1 MFTFEQV
8 SPHPIPSPPLW
19 GEDEGGERFY
29 IDNRYMNRDTALEL
43 LKSYLKTDTLIKHS
57 LATEAI
63 MRELASLLGR
73 DVELWGLTG
82 LLHDL
87 DLELTI
93 NEPARHAL
101 HTTELLEKH
110 GIKGEII
117 QAIKAHNGE
126 LLGIVRSSELDFAL
140 ACAETITGLVVATAL
155 VYPDKKLSSVK
166 QRSILKRF
174 KGKAFARSVDREI
187 IAECKNL
194 NLTLERFVE
203 ISLKAM
209 QGISTELGL

>member
-1 MFTFEQV
+1 MRGHF
-8 SPHPIPSPPLW
+8 L
-19 GEDEGGERFY
+19 Y
-29 IDNRYMNRDTALEL
+29 KCMNRDTALEL

-63 MRELASLLGR
+63 MRELAGLLGR

-87 DLELTI
+87 DFELTM

-101 HTTELLEKH
+101 QTAEILEKH
-110 GIKGEII
+110 GVKGEII

-126 LLGIVRSSELDFAL
+126 HLGIVRSSELDFAL

-166 QRSILKRF
+166 PGSILKRF
-174 KGKAFARSVDREI
+174 KEKAFARSVDREI
-187 IAECKNL
+187 ITECKNL
-194 NLTLERFVE
+194 GLTLERFVE

-209 QGISTELGL
+209 QGISGELGL

>member
-1 MFTFEQV
+1 
-8 SPHPIPSPPLW
+8 
-19 GEDEGGERFY
+19 
-29 IDNRYMNRDTALEL
+29 MNRNTALEL

-63 MRELASLLGR
+63 MKELASILGR

-87 DLELTI
+87 DFELTM

-101 HTTELLEKH
+101 CTAELLEKYDM
-110 GIKGEII
+110 KSEII

-126 LLGIVRSSELDFAL
+126 LLGIARGSELDFAL
-140 ACAETITGLVVATAL
+140 ASSETITGLIVATAL

-166 QRSILKRF
+166 QKSILKRF
-174 KGKAFARSVDREI
+174 KEKAFARSVDREI
-187 IAECKNL
+187 ITECKNL
-194 NLTLERFVE
+194 GLDLERFVE

-209 QGISTELGL
+209 QGISEELGL

>member
-1 MFTFEQV
+1 MDREA
-8 SPHPIPSPPLW
+8 
-19 GEDEGGERFY
+19 
-29 IDNRYMNRDTALEL
+29 ALTL
-43 LKSYLKTDTLIKHS
+43 LKSHIKTDTMIKHS

-63 MRELASLLGR
+63 MRELADLLGR

-87 DLELTI
+87 DFETTM
-93 NEPARHAL
+93 NEPEKHAL
-101 HTTELLEKH
+101 RTAELLKKQGVQSEM
-110 GIKGEII
+110 I

-126 LLGIVRSSELDFAL
+126 HLGIARSTELDFAL
-140 ACAETITGLVVATAL
+140 ASAETITGLIVATAL

-166 QRSILKRF
+166 QKSVLKRF
-174 KGKAFARSVDREI
+174 KEKAFARSVDRDI

-194 NLTLERFVE
+194 NFTLERFVE

-209 QGISTELGL
+209 QGISSELGL